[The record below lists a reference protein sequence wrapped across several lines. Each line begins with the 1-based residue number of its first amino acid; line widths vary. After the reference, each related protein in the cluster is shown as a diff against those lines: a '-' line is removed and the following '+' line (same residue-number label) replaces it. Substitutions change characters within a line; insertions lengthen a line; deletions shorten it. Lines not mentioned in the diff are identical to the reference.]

1 MKLKKLTLGL
11 AGTLVALAGMTAC
24 NEVTYKEG
32 VVLQFTD
39 SKGKVHDYT
48 AKELFEDYLPSSSS
62 ASTVFSNV
70 RKVLIRNYFESE
82 EKAEALAAAKKEA
95 ENDILGLR
103 DTAKTNAENNGT
115 SYQAEWEKILNSEGV
130 DNIEELYDKKLLEE
144 EEKAFDNEYY
154 TTASYNAIRD
164 GTFWD
169 GLKDDELVE
178 KYGPVS
184 EGYLAERLPYHVSHI
199 LVKLAAGG
207 SNNYTQDTLSET
219 EARKLSAV
227 VKEIAGAHNDET
239 STPLTAAESRLRFG
253 TIAKNLSDDDT
264 SAANFGD
271 LGIMDKS
278 TQFVQEF
285 KLGLYAYESL
295 YNETTKTKEQAKNL
309 LPSGEGSLIDEADAQ
324 EIKANFEARG
334 IATIPYGAFVALGY
348 EPVAKDPDLGYRVN
362 DNSSLFYARNIL
374 LNKYMNNHKIAVI
387 TPNYIPYNSYYEGD
401 AKFPGLSAAWT
412 GANYD
417 AVYAVESPTGDVET
431 AGVLSNDYASLP
443 GFQKDTSAI
452 LPSIGSN
459 VLTNE
464 KGQIVLAVRAGA
476 SSYQGIHFIVVDRDA
491 LVEYARYNETT
502 GAMEAITEDEY
513 NANKGS
519 QDVNSLSE
527 YYTME
532 VPKNLPSSEA
542 AASSE
547 SAKDL
552 YYPFYKNN
560 AGAYAA
566 KSTFVNKLI
575 AGVAD
580 YDEQAGKVTEAVKAV
595 VSDDNTY
602 IFEELIVNG
611 NIKFNTEGAMGAK
624 LEELVNTYIKN
635 TRWSSYISTKE
646 SFDKD
651 WKTYDEYLDQ
661 QDAARKMKQDGS
673 QKLISE
679 VCAIGYGSDD
689 AKNGEGLWA
698 KGGACYDGK

>member
-24 NEVTYKEG
+24 NEVTKKDG

-39 SKGKVHDYT
+39 STGKVHDYT

-70 RKVLIRNYFESE
+70 RKVLIRNYFESD
-82 EKAEALAAAKKEA
+82 EKKEALAAAKKEA

-115 SYQAEWEKILNSEGV
+115 SYQTEWEKILDSEGV

-164 GTFWD
+164 GDFWD
-169 GLKDDELVE
+169 DLKTAELVE

-207 SNNYTQDTLSET
+207 SNEYTQDTLSEA

-239 STPLTAAESRLRFG
+239 GTPLTSAETRLRFG
-253 TIAKNLSDDDT
+253 TIAQNLSDDDT
-264 SAANFGD
+264 SAANYGD
-271 LGIMDKS
+271 LGIMDKNTS
-278 TQFVQEF
+278 FVQEF
-285 KLGLYAYESL
+285 KLGLYAYEAL
-295 YNETTKTKEQAKNL
+295 YNQQTKSEAGAADL
-309 LPSGEGSLIDEADAQ
+309 LPSGEGSLIDATEAAS
-324 EIKANFEARG
+324 IKTSFENRG
-334 IATIPYGAFVALGY
+334 IGTIPYGAFVALGY
-348 EPVAKDPDLGYRVN
+348 DEVANDPDLGYRVN
-362 DNSSLFYARNIL
+362 ENSSLFYARNVL
-374 LNKYMNNHKIAVI
+374 LNKYMNNHQIAVI
-387 TPNYIPYNSYYEGD
+387 TPNYIPYNAYYEPAVFTTD
-401 AKFPGLSAAWT
+401 AAWT
-412 GANYD
+412 GNDYN
-417 AVYAVESPTGDVET
+417 AVYAIESPTGDAET
-431 AGVLSNDYASLP
+431 GGTLTNVYSSLP
-443 GFQKDTSAI
+443 GFSVDTTSI
-452 LPSIGSN
+452 LPGIGSN

-464 KGQIVLAVRAGA
+464 KGQVVLAVRAGA
-476 SSYQGIHFIVVDRDA
+476 SSYQGIHFIVVDRSA
-491 LVEYARYNETT
+491 LVEYAAYNETT
-502 GAMEAITEDEY
+502 GAYEEITESDY
-513 NANKGS
+513 TTKKGS
-519 QDVNSLSE
+519 ADVNSLSE

-532 VPKNLPSSEA
+532 VPKNIPSTDAA
-542 AASSE
+542 AASE
-547 SAKDL
+547 DAEDL
-552 YYPFYKNN
+552 YYPFYKDST
-560 AGAYAA
+560 GAYKA
-566 KSTFVNKLI
+566 KSTFVNKLV

-580 YDEQAGKVTEAVKAV
+580 YDAQANKVTEAVKAV

-611 NIKFNTEGAMGAK
+611 SIKFNTSGTMGAK
-624 LEELVNTYIKN
+624 LEELVNSYIKT
-635 TRWSSYISTKE
+635 TRESSYISGKE

-651 WKTYDEYLDQ
+651 WKTYAEYLDQ
-661 QDAARKMKQDGS
+661 MDAARKMKADGS

-679 VCAIGYGSDD
+679 VCAIGYGSSD